1 MSTIA
6 YQKEFKVVAV
16 STNTNSFGLRGV
28 VMVAR
33 DGEAWQVGASHIN
46 VPKEGALVKLTFR
59 STADG
64 FGLQKYPD
72 FPFNCEIPERKED
85 ANKLLLKE
93 FFPEG

>member
-6 YQKEFKVVAV
+6 YQKEFKVIAV
-16 STNTNSFGLRGV
+16 STNTNSFGLHNV

-33 DGEAWQVGASHIN
+33 DGESWQAGANYLN
-46 VPKEGALVKLTFR
+46 VPKEGAIVTLTFR
-59 STADG
+59 NTADG
-64 FGLQKYPD
+64 FGLRKYPD
-72 FPFNCEIPERKED
+72 FPFSCEIPERKED